1 MKLKLTPKT
10 GLLTV
15 LFYLVVSIG
24 IALFTAIFFG
34 GGDSAAE
41 ERVIDGYIDSGMY
54 AIIGVA
60 VIMLFISF
68 YVFRESSRDI
78 FFEKKQFALSKLYY
92 LVPLAEIAVIVV
104 ALTQVDFSAYS
115 SSDIL
120 QVILLTIAIGIN
132 EEIVTR
138 GILLVGL
145 RNGGLAEWK
154 VFAVT
159 LVVFSVLHLVN
170 LISGGSLIY
179 LLIVATGGVVYYVT
193 RRVFNTLWAA
203 IGIHALHDI
212 AFYLLP
218 GSYAVDANLP
228 DNVLNVQFGVFLF
241 LLVVSIL
248 FLVFGRRL
256 LKNETTGWSYDET
269 G

>member
-24 IALFTAIFFG
+24 TALFTAIFFR
-34 GGDSAAE
+34 GGDSGAE

-54 AIIGVA
+54 AIMGVA

-68 YVFRESSRDI
+68 YIFRDSRRDI
-78 FFEKKQFALSKLYY
+78 FFERKKFALSKLYY

-115 SSDIL
+115 TSDIL
-120 QVILLTIAIGIN
+120 QVLLLTIAIGIN

-154 VFAVT
+154 VFVIT

-170 LISGGSLIY
+170 LIGGGGSLIY

-218 GSYAVDANLP
+218 GSYTVDANLT
-228 DNVLNVQFGVFLF
+228 DNVLDVQFGVFLF

-256 LKNETTGWSYDET
+256 LKNETTGWSYD
-269 G
+269 